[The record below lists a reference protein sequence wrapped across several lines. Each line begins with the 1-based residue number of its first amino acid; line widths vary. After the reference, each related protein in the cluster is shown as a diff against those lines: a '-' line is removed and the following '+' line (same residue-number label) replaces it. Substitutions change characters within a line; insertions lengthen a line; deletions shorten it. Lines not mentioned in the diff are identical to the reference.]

1 MIPVIFCSNKRLNV
15 SSKFILKTADKFN
28 MDITALVNLCISV
41 LKDIRVIT
49 AAILTIFFISLGNYV
64 VRYRKRPPK
73 PKKKKSAQKPAAAA
87 TPAPKPEEKPKQ
99 E

>member
-1 MIPVIFCSNKRLNV
+1 
-15 SSKFILKTADKFN
+15 

-73 PKKKKSAQKPAAAA
+73 PKKKKSAQKPAATT
-87 TPAPKPEEKPKQ
+87 TPAPKPEEQPKQ

>member
-1 MIPVIFCSNKRLNV
+1 
-15 SSKFILKTADKFN
+15 

-87 TPAPKPEEKPKQ
+87 TQAPKPEEKPKQ

>member
-1 MIPVIFCSNKRLNV
+1 
-15 SSKFILKTADKFN
+15 

-41 LKDIRVIT
+41 LKDIRIIT

>member
-1 MIPVIFCSNKRLNV
+1 
-15 SSKFILKTADKFN
+15 

-87 TPAPKPEEKPKQ
+87 TPAPKSEEKPKQ

>member
-1 MIPVIFCSNKRLNV
+1 
-15 SSKFILKTADKFN
+15 
-28 MDITALVNLCISV
+28 MDITVLVNLCISV

>member
-1 MIPVIFCSNKRLNV
+1 
-15 SSKFILKTADKFN
+15 

-64 VRYRKRPPK
+64 VKYRKRPPK
-73 PKKKKSAQKPAAAA
+73 PKKKKSAQKSAAAA
-87 TPAPKPEEKPKQ
+87 TPAPKPEEKAKQ

>member
-1 MIPVIFCSNKRLNV
+1 
-15 SSKFILKTADKFN
+15 

-87 TPAPKPEEKPKQ
+87 TPASAPKSEEQTKQ

>member
-1 MIPVIFCSNKRLNV
+1 MIPVIFCSNERLNV

-73 PKKKKSAQKPAAAA
+73 PKKKKSAPKTAAAP
-87 TPAPKPEEKPKQ
+87 TPKPEEQPKQ

>member
-1 MIPVIFCSNKRLNV
+1 
-15 SSKFILKTADKFN
+15 

-64 VRYRKRPPK
+64 VKYRKRPPK
-73 PKKKKSAQKPAAAA
+73 PKKKKPAQKPAAAA
-87 TPAPKPEEKPKQ
+87 TPAPKPEEKAKQ

>member
-1 MIPVIFCSNKRLNV
+1 
-15 SSKFILKTADKFN
+15 

-64 VRYRKRPPK
+64 VKYRKRPPK
-73 PKKKKSAQKPAAAA
+73 PKKKKSAQKPAAAP
-87 TPAPKPEEKPKQ
+87 TPAPKPEEKQKQ

>member
-1 MIPVIFCSNKRLNV
+1 
-15 SSKFILKTADKFN
+15 

-49 AAILTIFFISLGNYV
+49 AAIFFISLGNYV

>member
-1 MIPVIFCSNKRLNV
+1 
-15 SSKFILKTADKFN
+15 

-64 VRYRKRPPK
+64 VKYRKRPPK
-73 PKKKKSAQKPAAAA
+73 PKKKKSAKKPAAAA

>member
-1 MIPVIFCSNKRLNV
+1 
-15 SSKFILKTADKFN
+15 
-28 MDITALVNLCISV
+28 MDITALVNLCISG
-41 LKDIRVIT
+41 LKEIRVIT

-64 VRYRKRPPK
+64 VKYRKRPPK

-87 TPAPKPEEKPKQ
+87 TPAPNPEEKPKQ

>member
-1 MIPVIFCSNKRLNV
+1 
-15 SSKFILKTADKFN
+15 

-64 VRYRKRPPK
+64 VKYRKRPPK

-87 TPAPKPEEKPKQ
+87 TTAPKPEEKPKQ

>member
-1 MIPVIFCSNKRLNV
+1 
-15 SSKFILKTADKFN
+15 

-64 VRYRKRPPK
+64 VKYRKRPPK
-73 PKKKKSAQKPAAAA
+73 PKKKKPAQNPAAAA

>member
-1 MIPVIFCSNKRLNV
+1 
-15 SSKFILKTADKFN
+15 

-49 AAILTIFFISLGNYV
+49 AAILTIFFVSLGNYV
-64 VRYRKRPPK
+64 VKYRKRPPK

-87 TPAPKPEEKPKQ
+87 TPAPKPEEKAKQ

>member
-1 MIPVIFCSNKRLNV
+1 
-15 SSKFILKTADKFN
+15 

-64 VRYRKRPPK
+64 VRYRKRLPK
-73 PKKKKSAQKPAAAA
+73 PKKKKSAQKSAA
-87 TPAPKPEEKPKQ
+87 TSAPAPKPEEQKQ

>member
-1 MIPVIFCSNKRLNV
+1 
-15 SSKFILKTADKFN
+15 

-64 VRYRKRPPK
+64 VKYRKRPPK

-87 TPAPKPEEKPKQ
+87 TPAPKPEEQPKQ

>member
-1 MIPVIFCSNKRLNV
+1 
-15 SSKFILKTADKFN
+15 

-64 VRYRKRPPK
+64 VKYRKRPPK
-73 PKKKKSAQKPAAAA
+73 PKKKKSAQNPAAAA
-87 TPAPKPEEKPKQ
+87 TPAPKPEEKAKQ

>member
-1 MIPVIFCSNKRLNV
+1 
-15 SSKFILKTADKFN
+15 

-73 PKKKKSAQKPAAAA
+73 PKKKKSAPKTAAAP
-87 TPAPKPEEKPKQ
+87 TPKPEEKPKQ

>member
-1 MIPVIFCSNKRLNV
+1 
-15 SSKFILKTADKFN
+15 

-49 AAILTIFFISLGNYV
+49 ATILTIFFISLGNYV

-87 TPAPKPEEKPKQ
+87 TPAPKPEEQPKQ

>member
-1 MIPVIFCSNKRLNV
+1 
-15 SSKFILKTADKFN
+15 

-64 VRYRKRPPK
+64 VKYRKRPPK
-73 PKKKKSAQKPAAAA
+73 PKKKKSAPKTAAAP
-87 TPAPKPEEKPKQ
+87 TPKPEEQPKQ

>member
-1 MIPVIFCSNKRLNV
+1 
-15 SSKFILKTADKFN
+15 

-73 PKKKKSAQKPAAAA
+73 PKKKKSAPKSTDAP
-87 TPAPKPEEKPKQ
+87 TPKLEEQPKQ

>member
-1 MIPVIFCSNKRLNV
+1 
-15 SSKFILKTADKFN
+15 

-73 PKKKKSAQKPAAAA
+73 PKKKKSAPKSTAAP
-87 TPAPKPEEKPKQ
+87 TPKLEEQPKQ

>member
-1 MIPVIFCSNKRLNV
+1 
-15 SSKFILKTADKFN
+15 

-87 TPAPKPEEKPKQ
+87 TPAPKPEEKAKQ

>member
-1 MIPVIFCSNKRLNV
+1 
-15 SSKFILKTADKFN
+15 

-64 VRYRKRPPK
+64 VKYRKRPPK

-87 TPAPKPEEKPKQ
+87 TPAQKPEEQQKQ

>member
-1 MIPVIFCSNKRLNV
+1 
-15 SSKFILKTADKFN
+15 

-49 AAILTIFFISLGNYV
+49 SAILTIFFISLGNYV
-64 VRYRKRPPK
+64 VKYRKRPPK

>member
-1 MIPVIFCSNKRLNV
+1 
-15 SSKFILKTADKFN
+15 

-64 VRYRKRPPK
+64 IRYRKRPPK
-73 PKKKKSAQKPAAAA
+73 PKKKKSAQNPAAAA

>member
-1 MIPVIFCSNKRLNV
+1 
-15 SSKFILKTADKFN
+15 

-41 LKDIRVIT
+41 LKDIRIIT

-64 VRYRKRPPK
+64 VKYRKRPPK

>member
-1 MIPVIFCSNKRLNV
+1 
-15 SSKFILKTADKFN
+15 

-64 VRYRKRPPK
+64 VKYRKRPPK
-73 PKKKKSAQKPAAAA
+73 PKEKKSAQKPAAAA

>member
-1 MIPVIFCSNKRLNV
+1 
-15 SSKFILKTADKFN
+15 

-41 LKDIRVIT
+41 LKDIRVIR

-64 VRYRKRPPK
+64 VKYRKRPPK

>member
-1 MIPVIFCSNKRLNV
+1 
-15 SSKFILKTADKFN
+15 

>member
-1 MIPVIFCSNKRLNV
+1 
-15 SSKFILKTADKFN
+15 

-73 PKKKKSAQKPAAAA
+73 PKKKKSAPKSTAA
-87 TPAPKPEEKPKQ
+87 PAPKPEEQPKQ

>member
-1 MIPVIFCSNKRLNV
+1 
-15 SSKFILKTADKFN
+15 

-73 PKKKKSAQKPAAAA
+73 PKKKKSAQNPAAAA

>member
-1 MIPVIFCSNKRLNV
+1 
-15 SSKFILKTADKFN
+15 

-41 LKDIRVIT
+41 LKDIRVII

-73 PKKKKSAQKPAAAA
+73 PKKKKSAQKSAA
-87 TPAPKPEEKPKQ
+87 TTAPAPKPEEQQKQ

>member
-1 MIPVIFCSNKRLNV
+1 
-15 SSKFILKTADKFN
+15 

-87 TPAPKPEEKPKQ
+87 TPASKPEEKPKQ

>member
-1 MIPVIFCSNKRLNV
+1 
-15 SSKFILKTADKFN
+15 

-64 VRYRKRPPK
+64 VKYRKRPPK
-73 PKKKKSAQKPAAAA
+73 PKKKKSAQKPAAAT

>member
-1 MIPVIFCSNKRLNV
+1 
-15 SSKFILKTADKFN
+15 

-73 PKKKKSAQKPAAAA
+73 PKKKKSAQKSAA
-87 TPAPKPEEKPKQ
+87 TSAPALKPEEQKQ

>member
-1 MIPVIFCSNKRLNV
+1 
-15 SSKFILKTADKFN
+15 

-64 VRYRKRPPK
+64 VKYRKRPPK

-87 TPAPKPEEKPKQ
+87 TPAPKPEENPKQ

>member
-1 MIPVIFCSNKRLNV
+1 
-15 SSKFILKTADKFN
+15 

-64 VRYRKRPPK
+64 VKYRKLPPK